1 LLPFVSALIRESATE
16 AGVYSTIE
24 TIALSP
30 VDSNPAAPA
39 ARNFTTNDAILADG
53 WYIIRW
59 VDAAGSTFDSDPVNY
74 AAGGTSARF
83 ATVSDVAIRQGKTF
97 TAAES
102 ATVTLLLEMATA
114 AIAAGADKSDAW
126 AAALDPVPT
135 IIKGLT
141 IELVGRALANP
152 SGLYSQSETVGSYSN
167 SQSFSKEVPAAF
179 VLTDLERRVVR
190 RTVGSLNYNVRTPT
204 ATEAYLE
211 ALAS

>member
-1 LLPFVSALIRESATE
+1 MAFATATE
-16 AGVYSTIE
+16 V
-24 TIALSP
+24 
-30 VDSNPAAPA
+30 
-39 ARNFTTNDAILADG
+39 
-53 WYIIRW
+53 
-59 VDAAGSTFDSDPVNY
+59 
-74 AAGGTSARF
+74 
-83 ATVSDVAIRQGKTF
+83 ATRQGRTF
-97 TAAES
+97 TAAET
-102 ATVTLLLEMATA
+102 AAVTLLLDFATA
-114 AIAAGADKSDAW
+114 AIAAAADKTDAW
-126 AAALDPVPT
+126 ATALTPVPK